1 MGYGFTCDACGSVQA
16 DADPALMGQIHEGWF
31 RTSDLAGHL
40 AAEQIMPNQTITF
53 CAECTLNQ
61 LL

>member
-1 MGYGFTCDACGSVQA
+1 
-16 DADPALMGQIHEGWF
+16 MGQIHEGWF